1 MSIVETLSLL
11 ITITWWTLGIWS
23 IITGAIWYTWDRR
36 KIRPLERR
44 INRLDYEIEE
54 IEGADFMRGET
65 PESRALRKARD
76 IDSMA
81 LNDEEERIDQF
92 LRTWGF
98 FRVFYRDP
106 YSRSATR
113 FKRERERLQKRLGIV
128 DS

>member
-1 MSIVETLSLL
+1 MSILEALSHL
-11 ITITWWTLGIWS
+11 IVITWWTLGIWS
-23 IITGAIWYTWDRR
+23 IVTGAIWYTWDRR

-54 IEGADFMRGET
+54 IEGPDFMRGET

-81 LNDEEERIDQF
+81 LNDEEERIDTF
-92 LRTWGF
+92 LRKWGF

>member
-1 MSIVETLSLL
+1 MSILEALSAFIVLAYYSL
-11 ITITWWTLGIWS
+11 VMWAGVSGL
-23 IITGAIWYTWDRR
+23 IWYLWDRR
-36 KIRPLERR
+36 KVRPLEAR

-54 IEGADFMRGET
+54 IEGHDFMRGET

-81 LNDEEERIDQF
+81 LNDEEERIDIF
-92 LRTWGF
+92 LRKWGF

>member
-1 MSIVETLSLL
+1 MSILEALSHL
-11 ITITWWTLGIWS
+11 IVITWWTLGIWS
-23 IITGAIWYTWDRR
+23 IVTGAIWYTWDRR

>member
-1 MSIVETLSLL
+1 MTIVETLSLL

-54 IEGADFMRGET
+54 IEGSDFMRGET

>member
-1 MSIVETLSLL
+1 MSILETLSLL
-11 ITITWWTLGIWS
+11 IALAYYTIVTWAGVSGL
-23 IITGAIWYTWDRR
+23 IWYLWDRR
-36 KIRPLERR
+36 KIRPLEMR

-54 IEGADFMRGET
+54 IEGPDFMRGET

>member
-1 MSIVETLSLL
+1 MSILEALSQL
-11 ITITWWTLGIWS
+11 IVITWWTLGIWS
-23 IITGAIWYTWDRR
+23 IVTGAIWYTWDRR

-54 IEGADFMRGET
+54 IEGPDFMRGET

-92 LRTWGF
+92 LRKWGF

>member
-1 MSIVETLSLL
+1 MTILEALSQLIV
-11 ITITWWTLGIWS
+11 IAWWALGIWS
-23 IITGAIWYTWDRR
+23 IVTGAIWYTWDRR

-81 LNDEEERIDQF
+81 LNDEEERIDKF
-92 LRTWGF
+92 LRKWGF

>member
-1 MSIVETLSLL
+1 MSILEALSHL
-11 ITITWWTLGIWS
+11 IVITWWTLGIWS
-23 IITGAIWYTWDRR
+23 IVTGAIWYTWDRR

-76 IDSMA
+76 IDKLT
-81 LNDEEERIDQF
+81 LNDEEERIDKF
-92 LRTWGF
+92 MRTWGF
-98 FRVFYRDP
+98 FRVLYRDP
-106 YSRSATR
+106 YSHAATKFR
-113 FKRERERLQKRLGIV
+113 RERERLQKRLDIV

>member
-1 MSIVETLSLL
+1 MTLLEALSQLIV
-11 ITITWWTLGIWS
+11 ITWWTLGIWS
-23 IITGAIWYTWDRR
+23 IVTGAIWYTWDRR

-54 IEGADFMRGET
+54 IEGPDFMRGET

-92 LRTWGF
+92 LRKWGF